1 MRRCTQINKIVRCS
15 TPERNSRLAP
25 LNTTI
30 SCPLEF
36 ISPLDS
42 PTRILQHCTALL
54 QTCGSSYLNL
64 KQIHAFSI
72 RYGVPLSE
80 PRLGKYLIYT
90 AVNLSIPM
98 PYLHR
103 IFSQLKDPNTFTWNA
118 MIRGYAESENPKPA
132 IELFCLMH
140 RNSVEPDTHTFP
152 FALKAVAKAV
162 SIRVGEGI
170 HSIAVR
176 NGFESLVF
184 VQNSLVHMYSMCGQ
198 HQSALKVF
206 ELMPERDVV
215 TWNSVIN
222 GFSLN
227 GEPGE
232 ALMLYQKMHSQGVK
246 PDGFTMVSL
255 FSACSKFGALAL
267 GRRAHVYMVKV
278 GLNQNLHAINALL
291 DFYAKCG
298 STKEAE
304 NVFDDMTGRNVVSW
318 TSLIVGLAVNGY
330 GNEALKYFKK
340 MEAEGWVPSEITF
353 VGVLYACS
361 HSGMVDDGFRYFERM
376 KQQYGIVPLIE
387 HYGCM
392 VDMLARAGKVK
403 QAFDYIHE
411 MPLQP
416 NSVIWRTLL
425 GACTK
430 YGNVELAEAS
440 RVKLLQLEPEHSGD
454 YVLISNLYSSKRRWS
469 DAQEV
474 RKSMLDQGVAK
485 IRGNSLVEL
494 GNQVHEFHTGS
505 RTHSESKEIYAMLGE
520 MTKRLRLEGYVPHT
534 SHVYA
539 DIEEEEKENSLVYHS
554 EKIAIAFMLINSTP
568 ETPIRVFNNLRVCAD
583 CHTAIKLITK
593 VYCREIIVRDCSRFH
608 HFRDGSCSCGDYW

>member
-1 MRRCTQINKIVRCS
+1 MRRYSK
-15 TPERNSRLAP
+15 LAP
-25 LNTTI
+25 LNTTTI
-30 SCPLEF
+30 PYSSPEF
-36 ISPLDS
+36 ITLQDS
-42 PTRILQHCTALL
+42 PTKIVHHCIALL
-54 QTCGSSYLNL
+54 ETYASTHLNL

-80 PRLGKYLIYT
+80 SHLGKHLIYT
-90 AVNLSIPM
+90 GVNLSIPM
-98 PYLHR
+98 SYPHR
-103 IFSQLKDPNTFTWNA
+103 IFSQLKTPNTFTWNA
-118 MIRGYAESENPKPA
+118 MIRGYAESQTPKPA
-132 IELFCLMH
+132 IELYSSMH
-140 RNSVEPDTHTFP
+140 ANSVEPDNYTLP
-152 FALKAVAKAV
+152 FALKGVAKAV
-162 SIRVGEGI
+162 SIRAGEGI

-184 VQNSLVHMYSMCGQ
+184 VQNSLVHMYASCGQ

-222 GFSLN
+222 GFALN
-227 GEPGE
+227 GRPGE
-232 ALMLYQKMHSQGVK
+232 ALSLYQKMHSQGIK

-278 GLNQNLHAINALL
+278 GLNNNLHAVNALL
-291 DFYAKCG
+291 DFYSKCG

-304 NVFDDMTGRNVVSW
+304 QMFDEMLERNVVSW

-330 GNEALKYFKK
+330 GDEALKYFNQ
-340 MEAEGWVPSEITF
+340 MEAENWVPSEITF

-361 HSGMVDDGFRYFERM
+361 HCDMVDEGFRYFERM
-376 KQQYGIVPLIE
+376 KQKYGIVPQIE

-403 QAFDYIHE
+403 QAYNYIQE
-411 MPLQP
+411 MPMKP
-416 NSVIWRTLL
+416 NAVIWRTLL
-425 GACTK
+425 SACTK
-430 YGNVELAEAS
+430 YGNLELAEVS
-440 RVKLLQLEPEHSGD
+440 RAQLLQLEPEHSGD
-454 YVLISNLYSSKRRWS
+454 YVLISNLYASKRRWS
-469 DAQEV
+469 DAQDV
-474 RKSMLDQGVAK
+474 RNSMLDQGVAK

-494 GNQVHEFHTGS
+494 GNRVYEFHTGS
-505 RTHSESKEIYAMLGE
+505 RQSKEIYEMLGE
-520 MTKRLRLEGYVPHT
+520 ITKRLRLKGYVPHT

-554 EKIAIAFMLINSTP
+554 EKIAIAFMLINSP
-568 ETPIRVFNNLRVCAD
+568 AETPIRVFNNLRVCGD
-583 CHTAIKLITK
+583 CHVAIKLITEAFG
-593 VYCREIIVRDCSRFH
+593 REIVVRDCSRFH